1 MSAVILIDFLSPEY
15 SSVMVKGAS
24 FIEGLFCGTVYL
36 LVLLGLRQCRHSKIV
51 ILIPDIL
58 FCCTLFLFCFVLVF
72 VCIANLLVVSCN
84 VFCCILM

>member
-15 SSVMVKGAS
+15 LPIMVKGAS

-36 LVLLGLRQCRHSKIV
+36 LVLLGLRHCCHSKIV
-51 ILIPDIL
+51 TLIPDIL

-72 VCIANLLVVSCN
+72 VCIAIAN
-84 VFCCILM
+84 